1 MTKEEAIKRFE
12 TLLLHVD
19 TDCVMGM
26 ETTEAINM
34 AIKALEQP
42 EPCEDAV
49 SRKDCLKALSN
60 MMDTDG
66 FRNGWAVSRANV
78 ECMLKSMP
86 PVTPKQRIGYWYPVG
101 MVEVVGG
108 ESAMW
113 GSSVAY
119 HKCSECDEQALR
131 DDFEQE
137 VLSDFCPNCGCRME
151 RMSE

>member
-1 MTKEEAIKRFE
+1 MTREEAIKRFE

-34 AIKALEQP
+34 AIKVLEQP

-49 SRKDCLKALSN
+49 SRQAAIRACGGYMVPVGIIKAL
-60 MMDTDG
+60 
-66 FRNGWAVSRANV
+66 
-78 ECMLKSMP
+78 P
-86 PVTPKQRIGYWYPVG
+86 PVTPKPPTGHWIPVG

-108 ESAMW
+108 ESAQW
-113 GSSVAY
+113 GSAIAY

-137 VLSDFCPNCGCRME
+137 VLSDFCPHCGAKME
-151 RMSE
+151 GANNETD